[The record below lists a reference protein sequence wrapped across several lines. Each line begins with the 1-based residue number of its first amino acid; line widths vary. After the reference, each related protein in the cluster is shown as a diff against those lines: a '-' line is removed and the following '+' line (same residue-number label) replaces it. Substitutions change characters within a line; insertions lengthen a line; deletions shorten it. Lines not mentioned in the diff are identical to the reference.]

1 MHARA
6 HTCCMAWRQ
15 HLLTCSE
22 NFVLRAIEAALEAP
36 ASMNACM
43 LGILGGRGSE
53 SRHFGDFDFQRHVW
67 HLVLKALIHILF
79 NT

>member
-1 MHARA
+1 MYGRPADPFLA
-6 HTCCMAWRQ
+6 QCQ

-67 HLVLKALIHILF
+67 HLVLKALIHFLF
-79 NT
+79 TT

>member
-1 MHARA
+1 MLHG
-6 HTCCMAWRQ
+6 MPW
-15 HLLTCSE
+15 HLLNRSE
-22 NFVLRAIEAALEAP
+22 SSALRAIEAALEAP

-43 LGILGGRGSE
+43 LGILGGRGGE

>member
-1 MHARA
+1 
-6 HTCCMAWRQ
+6 MAWRQ
-15 HLLTCSE
+15 HLLACSE

-43 LGILGGRGSE
+43 LGILGGERQ
-53 SRHFGDFDFQRHVW
+53 RKPPFGDFDLQRTS
-67 HLVLKALIHILF
+67 LASRLKVTIPILF